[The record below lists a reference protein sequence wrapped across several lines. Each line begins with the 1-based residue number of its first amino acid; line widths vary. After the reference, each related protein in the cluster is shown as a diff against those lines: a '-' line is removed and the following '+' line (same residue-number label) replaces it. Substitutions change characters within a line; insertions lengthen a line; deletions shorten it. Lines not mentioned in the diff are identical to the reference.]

1 MFKSKFKDTPVW
13 CFKDQELKDILG
25 YELYGELIQ
34 SGDIDKPKIYN
45 FGYNLMHISYYFTDK
60 AKQIIK
66 DNFLVN

>member
-1 MFKSKFKDTPVW
+1 MFKSTFKDTPVW
-13 CFKDQELKDILG
+13 CFKDEELKDILG

-34 SGDIDKPKIYN
+34 SGDIDRPKIYN

-66 DNFLVN
+66 EKFLVD